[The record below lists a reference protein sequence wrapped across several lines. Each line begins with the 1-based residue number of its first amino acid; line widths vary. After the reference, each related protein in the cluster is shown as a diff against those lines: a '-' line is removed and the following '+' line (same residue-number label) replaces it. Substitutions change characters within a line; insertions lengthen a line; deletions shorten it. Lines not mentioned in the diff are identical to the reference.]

1 MFTLES
7 IKISLYFLVISSF
20 IYILVDNNKFWIFL
34 FSHKIRGFYNLD
46 EENFNLKIID
56 KDLALKTMGVNEDFV
71 NYVFGRN
78 NIKEAFILYFI
89 CRDYLVFIDNK
100 LVVKLKEG
108 KKINKYESLNSPI
121 LTVSETS
128 MTSYFLYSLV
138 AMIIFFLSHKYFK
151 GDLDALILSSYFS
164 IILLYLGVAKLIERK
179 LYELAKKFTE
189 LD

>member
-56 KDLALKTMGVNEDFV
+56 KDLALKNMGVNEDFV

-108 KKINKYESLNSPI
+108 KK
-121 LTVSETS
+121 
-128 MTSYFLYSLV
+128 
-138 AMIIFFLSHKYFK
+138 
-151 GDLDALILSSYFS
+151 
-164 IILLYLGVAKLIERK
+164 
-179 LYELAKKFTE
+179 
-189 LD
+189 